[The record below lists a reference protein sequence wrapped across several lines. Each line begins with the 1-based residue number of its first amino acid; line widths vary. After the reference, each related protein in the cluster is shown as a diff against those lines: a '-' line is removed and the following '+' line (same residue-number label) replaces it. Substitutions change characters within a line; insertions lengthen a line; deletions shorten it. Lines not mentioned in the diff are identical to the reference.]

1 LTATPDR
8 IRSLDVIRGLAVLG
22 ILAVNA
28 PYFAAP
34 WQTAANPTLSPLAIA
49 HSTAWSWFVPH
60 VFFEFKFITLFSMLF
75 GVSVYLVGGERSD
88 EEKGAIL
95 HRRLLWL
102 LVFGL
107 AHATLIW
114 FGDILFVYAL
124 CGLIM
129 MQARSMRAA
138 TLFIFGL
145 SLFALSLPLTL
156 GSGLA
161 LEFAARFMP
170 GDALQSVRDIAW
182 APPKAEMA
190 RVTEAFRSG
199 WLSATAENASQ
210 WLTFIG
216 SGLFAIGPR
225 TIGMM
230 MIGLALFKWGVLSGR
245 SPAWVYGVLI
255 AIGLAAL
262 GAVAWQARVNLAAN
276 FPFPHMVGGGLAAN
290 TILSPLITLLYAS
303 VLILLVK
310 ANALKWFI
318 DALAA
323 VGRMAFTN
331 YLTQSLIMTTIF
343 WGGRGFGLFG
353 DVDRPTLMYIVPA
366 VWALQLLWSPLWLS
380 RFTMGPFEWIWRR
393 LSYARPVALVR
404 RELSAMSI

>member
-1 LTATPDR
+1 
-8 IRSLDVIRGLAVLG
+8 
-22 ILAVNA
+22 
-28 PYFAAP
+28 
-34 WQTAANPTLSPLAIA
+34 
-49 HSTAWSWFVPH
+49 
-60 VFFEFKFITLFSMLF
+60 
-75 GVSVYLVGGERSD
+75 
-88 EEKGAIL
+88 
-95 HRRLLWL
+95 
-102 LVFGL
+102 
-107 AHATLIW
+107 
-114 FGDILFVYAL
+114 
-124 CGLIM
+124 M
-129 MQARSMRAA
+129 MQARSMRAT

-145 SLFALSLPLTL
+145 ALFALSLPLTL

-170 GDALQSVRDIAW
+170 QDALQSVRDIAW
-182 APPKAEMA
+182 APPEAETA
-190 RVTEAFRSG
+190 RVTEAFRSR
-199 WLSATAENASQ
+199 WLSATGENVSQ
-210 WLTFIG
+210 WLMFIG

-245 SPAWVYGVLI
+245 SAAWVYGVLI

-262 GAVAWQARVNLAAN
+262 GAVAWQARVNLAAS
-276 FPFPHMVGGGLAAN
+276 FPFPHMVGSGIAAN

-380 RFTMGPFEWIWRR
+380 RITMGPFEWIWRR